1 MVAVSVLIPTYN
13 CAGLLERAIR
23 SVAAQTV
30 AASCAIEV
38 VVVDDGS
45 GDDTAQRVGGL
56 QRSLPIPIRYL
67 RQDNAGPAAARNRAL
82 EHAGGELV
90 AFLDADDRWAPTKLE
105 AQLPLFARDAVGLVY
120 CDVAFVDAGGNPI
133 ADYGRRIRIVEGD
146 IVLPLFLDF
155 FLLTSAVVMRRS
167 LAEREHGFRSDLPVG
182 EDYDFFLRVLR
193 HCEAGVVAEKLLL
206 RTVRPDSLSRQDFA
220 LDARVDLETLRRFVR
235 ENPDFAAA
243 HARRISGRLAAYHG
257 DFAYSLIAQGRR
269 RAALAQS
276 LASLRESPNLPALKT
291 LLRSLLPR

>member
-1 MVAVSVLIPTYN
+1 MIYELRIYRAVPGRLPAVMKRFETITLDLWKRHGIRQAGFWTTLIGESNQELTYML
-13 CAGLLERAIR
+13 AW
-23 SVAAQTV
+23 
-30 AASCAIEV
+30 
-38 VVVDDGS
+38 D
-45 GDDTAQRVGGL
+45 
-56 QRSLPIPIRYL
+56 
-67 RQDNAGPAAARNRAL
+67 
-82 EHAGGELV
+82 
-90 AFLDADDRWAPTKLE
+90 
-105 AQLPLFARDAVGLVY
+105 
-120 CDVAFVDAGGNPI
+120 
-133 ADYGRRIRIVEGD
+133 
-146 IVLPLFLDF
+146 
-155 FLLTSAVVMRRS
+155 S